1 MTAIESA
8 RADEDYDAMRLEG
21 ALRDVA
27 RGIERYAETPLPNSG
42 VGETVDAIVGSLKQ
56 RVARSPKPEDIQAII
71 GDLQTVRKIV
81 QMQGTRIQQ
90 EVEEYERLNLAAME
104 ATRIVTEGLDIVDET
119 DSTNDEFD
127 TEGVETAP
135 PLRLPLPRWGE
146 R

>member
-8 RADEDYDAMRLEG
+8 RADEDYDAMRLE
-21 ALRDVA
+21 RDVT

-56 RVARSPKPEDIQAII
+56 RVVQSPTPEDIQAII

-104 ATRIVTEGLDIVDET
+104 ATRIVTEGLGIADEAAP
-119 DSTNDEFD
+119 
-127 TEGVETAP
+127 TEGGLEIEGIETGAP
-135 PLRLPLPRWGE
+135 
-146 R
+146 